1 MKYNKMI
8 KNSRVF
14 IFTVLI
20 LTLFSAGSGM
30 CAEPKKVA
38 IVPFTM
44 NSAQDIGY
52 KLHGFSHSQTFFR
65 EPFVYKNCIPY
76 YIVNPTN
83 TKAVNHS

>member
-14 IFTVLI
+14 IFAVLI

-38 IVPFTM
+38 VVPFTM
-44 NSAQDIGY
+44 NSAQD
-52 KLHGFSHSQTFFR
+52 LGFLQ
-65 EPFVYKNCIPY
+65 NGL
-76 YIVNPTN
+76 
-83 TKAVNHS
+83 